1 MRTALDTNI
10 LSALW
15 SNEPVAAIVAAN
27 LGAAKA
33 MGAVLVSAPV
43 YAELLAHP
51 TLPEAAINR
60 FLAETGV
67 SVDFELSPEV
77 WLGVGRRYAKYA
89 ARRRRTLGQGPKRLF
104 ADFVIGAHALF
115 QADCLMTLDP
125 QRYRRDFPELKL
137 I

>member
-15 SNEPVAAIVAAN
+15 SKEAVAAAVAAN

-33 MGAVLVSAPV
+33 TGAVLVSAPV
-43 YAELLAHP
+43 YAELLAHS
-51 TLPEAAINR
+51 TLPEAAIND
-60 FLAETGV
+60 FFGETGI
-67 SVDFELSPEV
+67 SVDFELSSEV
-77 WLGVGRRYAKYA
+77 WLDVGHRYAKYA
-89 ARRRRTLGQGPKRLF
+89 ARRRRTLAQGPKRLL
-104 ADFVIGAHALF
+104 ADFIIGAHALF